1 MPEKLAKPLPFLQN
15 GVYQVA
21 ILVPDLM
28 EAIKHFYEDWGV
40 GPWKIFTYG
49 KPTCKET
56 TYYGKPADYQMRLGL
71 SMAGPMRFEL
81 IQPLSGD
88 SIYADFIAEH
98 GYGVH
103 HFGLLVDDM
112 PTAMAD
118 ARAAGYEVIM
128 DGSGFGLK
136 GDGHYAYLD
145 TEDKLYVTLELIDQP
160 KERQTPEAIYPPKP
174 ENPI

>member
-1 MPEKLAKPLPFLQN
+1 MTEKSAKPLPYLQD

-28 EAIKHFYEDWGV
+28 EAIKHYYEDWGV

-49 KPTCKET
+49 KPLCSEA
-56 TYYGKPADYQMRLGL
+56 TYYGQDADYQMRIGL

-81 IQPLSGD
+81 IQPLSGE

-103 HFGLLVDDM
+103 HFGLKVDDM
-112 PTAMAD
+112 SKAMAD
-118 ARAAGYEVIM
+118 ARAAGYEVIQ
-128 DGSGFGLK
+128 DGSGFGLD

-145 TEDKLYVTLELIDQP
+145 TEDKLCVALEFIEQP
-160 KERQTPEAIYPPKP
+160 KQRHEPEAIYPP
-174 ENPI
+174 ED

>member
-1 MPEKLAKPLPFLQN
+1 MTEKSAKPLPYLQD

-28 EAIKHFYEDWGV
+28 EAIKHFYEDWGI

-49 KPTCKET
+49 KPLCDEA
-56 TYYGKPADYQMRLGL
+56 TYYGKDADYQMRIGL

-81 IQPLSGD
+81 IQPLSGK
-88 SIYADFIAEH
+88 SIYADFITEH

-103 HFGLLVDDM
+103 HFGLKVDDM
-112 PTAMAD
+112 SKAMAD
-118 ARAAGYEVIM
+118 ARAAGYEIIQ
-128 DGSGFGLK
+128 DGSGFGLH

-145 TEDKLYVTLELIDQP
+145 TEDKLCVTLEFIEQP
-160 KERQTPEAIYPPKP
+160 KERHTPEAIYPP
-174 ENPI
+174 EE